1 MDRLAKL
8 ALGAD
13 GQVDQETATALL
25 AGFTRAQ
32 LKEFL
37 AALRREIRRR
47 RISVEVAGEPGAS
60 VSAAMAERYP
70 GRAVEVSRQESL
82 GGGVRLRAGDDIV
95 DASIQGYIKGIIE
108 KLEGT

>member
-8 ALGAD
+8 VLTPD
-13 GQVDQETATALL
+13 GRVDEQAAASVL

-32 LKEFL
+32 LKTFL
-37 AALRREIRRR
+37 AALRREILRRR
-47 RISVEVAGEPGAS
+47 VSVEVAGESGGS
-60 VSAAMAERYP
+60 LGTMMAEKYP
-70 GRAVEVSRQESL
+70 GRAVHVVRQENL
-82 GGGVRLRAGDDIV
+82 GGGIRVSAGDDIV